1 MQMLH
6 VENLERVR
14 QIPRIPAVDQ
24 VWAVPDSEK
33 RSSQVDTICIEHEL
47 ARGHEVGI
55 PRPAHCGPRNF

>member
-1 MQMLH
+1 MQMLR

-24 VWAVPDSEK
+24 VWAVSDSEK
-33 RSSQVDTICIEHEL
+33 RCMEHEL